1 MVILLI
7 YTSQV
12 QVAHTIT
19 VNTPLL
25 EVYSSLYEKYAE
37 TLSCPCTN
45 IAIEQQEFISLIP
58 TFHQIC
64 DSDFVDP
71 RWPMGIQNTMQLFDY
86 IYNRDFRM
94 RGYSLFQALV
104 SICALAK
111 VSIGNALIDFKSTTF
126 ISKNLL
132 SEKTFAAQ
140 MNASIDLYTTSLAY
154 TFSRSFGIIRD
165 TTQGN
170 GLVSGTLSSITFR
183 LTAINNTN
191 TNQSIGT
198 INPRYKTYDNDRC
211 SCHDSATCK
220 EQAYV
225 YTPDNTKVRVYKV
238 PGLVIGCYG
247 FEAML
252 QSNLLCFYNQT
263 CVDGLRVAINF
274 SDIFTTSA
282 LDPSKACVGLQNVRI
297 RHYYWLI
304 TQTTQFNDAL
314 YSTNSIKHVSTW
326 NRMSLPAH
334 LNSQ

>member
-140 MNASIDLYTTSLAY
+140 MNA
-154 TFSRSFGIIRD
+154 
-165 TTQGN
+165 
-170 GLVSGTLSSITFR
+170 V
-183 LTAINNTN
+183 
-191 TNQSIGT
+191 
-198 INPRYKTYDNDRC
+198 
-211 SCHDSATCK
+211 
-220 EQAYV
+220 
-225 YTPDNTKVRVYKV
+225 
-238 PGLVIGCYG
+238 
-247 FEAML
+247 
-252 QSNLLCFYNQT
+252 
-263 CVDGLRVAINF
+263 
-274 SDIFTTSA
+274 
-282 LDPSKACVGLQNVRI
+282 
-297 RHYYWLI
+297 LI
-304 TQTTQFNDAL
+304 C
-314 YSTNSIKHVSTW
+314 I
-326 NRMSLPAH
+326 LP
-334 LNSQ
+334 L